1 MDFPRTLLL
10 TLAAPD
16 TKYSGQVLRRNVEA
30 LPADRLRWASLQ
42 ACEPG
47 AAFDFGHRAFEPI
60 RLHWRLRRGA
70 FEHFWTH
77 EWQSRR
83 LARRIAHWARPFA
96 PQVLWV
102 LPELG
107 AASVGRH
114 LRRLLGVPLH
124 LTCHDAHETAAFI
137 VPPRYYPAYARS
149 VNRVFALADSVDAI
163 SQGMLEHLVALYPNV
178 TSANSVVTHPS
189 IEDRHMRAAPPPACF
204 ADPKA
209 TRRIGLCGSMRV
221 TPDQWRAFL
230 AWLDGAPSRFEIV
243 AFAYRDLFP
252 EVPLPPNVAVR
263 VEPYAETE
271 PDVIAAFHRLGVCAC
286 YLGLFREPE
295 RRLFG
300 RTSLSAKLTT
310 YLAAGLPVLVDS
322 HEDSEAWRLVSG
334 HGAGLLVRADGGRDA
349 AAERLFTDPAAWQRA
364 ADGAAR
370 LCHERFC
377 LARNMQAFVER
388 LARLAA
394 AEDAR

>member
-10 TLAAPD
+10 TLWPPD
-16 TKYSGQVLRRNVEA
+16 AKYKILRRNAES
-30 LPADRLRWASLQ
+30 LPADRLRWAALQ

-47 AAFDFGHRAFEPI
+47 AAFAFGHRAFEPI

-70 FEHFWTH
+70 FECFWTH
-77 EWQSRR
+77 EWQSRW
-83 LARRIAHWARPFA
+83 LARRIARWAKPFA
-96 PQVLWV
+96 PRVLWV

-107 AASVGRH
+107 ASSVGRH
-114 LRRLLGVPLH
+114 LKRLLGVPLH

-137 VPPRYYPAYARS
+137 VPSRYYPAYARS
-149 VNRVFALADSVDAI
+149 VDRIFRLADSVDAI
-163 SQGMLEHLVALYPNV
+163 SQGMLEHLMSLYPNV
-178 TSANSVVTHPS
+178 TAANSVVTQPS
-189 IEDRHMRAAPPPACF
+189 IEERHMRRAPDPDFSDPAAP
-204 ADPKA
+204 
-209 TRRIGLCGSMRV
+209 RRIGLCGSMRV

-230 AWLDGAPSRFEIV
+230 AWLAGLPLRFEIV

-252 EVPLPPNVAVR
+252 AVPLPPNVAVR
-263 VEPYAETE
+263 VEPYAGTE
-271 PDVIAAFHRLGVCAC
+271 PDVIAAFHRLGVRAC

-334 HGAGLLVRADGGRDA
+334 HGAGLLVPGDGGRDA
-349 AAERLFTDPAAWQRA
+349 AAERLFTDPAAWRRA

-370 LCHERFC
+370 LCRERFC
-377 LARNMQAFVER
+377 LARNMEAFIGR

-394 AEDAR
+394 AEGAR